1 MIQQIPEVPFVVPD
15 KVEEL
20 KKTKEAVILL
30 KRYRAWTDV
39 LKVCFRFMVAF
50 CVFTIFYI
58 GIINMGNGKFNVF
71 EKFISL

>member
-1 MIQQIPEVPFVVPD
+1 MIQEIPEVPFVVPD

-39 LKVCFRFMVAF
+39 LKVCAIFVVALS
-50 CVFTIFYI
+50 VLT
-58 GIINMGNGKFNVF
+58 NKFNARIIQVENNVF
-71 EKFISL
+71 FDKFIPL